1 MVKVWKLWVTKG
13 TEGSILTSKIRGF
26 FVGSEKDGTVWV
38 LRPLEKSNTFFF
50 MVHPSA
56 RGDSIRGDQDWGQ
69 RVRLGCMRSS
79 AGCFG
84 VAIFNNMDYFNIAIN
99 VQS

>member
-1 MVKVWKLWVTKG
+1 MTKG

-56 RGDSIRGDQDWGQ
+56 REDSIRGDQDWGQ

-84 VAIFNNMDYFNIAIN
+84 VGIFNNMDYFNIAIN